1 MPSHLLVLVHSLAID
16 ISIGTTT
23 GMTRGNIDSVI
34 VTGAN
39 RTRRRITTANDQEA
53 RHDQGDRYH
62 PCDSLCTCAL
72 HDRLLLRLLQLVST
86 LLVQLSYRKG
96 LAQFVA
102 LNGTMRTVRR
112 ITSYSD
118 TLKWLFRDESRTLR
132 DSGPK
137 QSSGSHT

>member
-1 MPSHLLVLVHSLAID
+1 MPSRLLIFVHSLAID

-23 GMTRGNIDSVI
+23 GIARRHVDTVI
-34 VTGAN
+34 VTCAN
-39 RTRRRITTANDQEA
+39 RTRRRITTTNDQEA

-86 LLVQLSYRKG
+86 LLVHLSYRKG

-102 LNGTMRTVRR
+102 PNGTTRTAVQ
-112 ITSYSD
+112 TMSYGD
-118 TLKWLFRDESRTLR
+118 TLKWLFRDES
-132 DSGPK
+132 
-137 QSSGSHT
+137 

>member
-1 MPSHLLVLVHSLAID
+1 MPSRLFVLVHSLAID
-16 ISIGTTT
+16 ISIGAAA
-23 GMTRGNIDSVI
+23 GMTRGNVDSIV

-72 HDRLLLRLLQLVST
+72 HDRLLLRLLQLVSA

-96 LAQFVA
+96 LAQFVV
-102 LNGTMRTVRR
+102 LNGTILT
-112 ITSYSD
+112 D
-118 TLKWLFRDESRTLR
+118 L
-132 DSGPK
+132 
-137 QSSGSHT
+137 